1 MTAFHPDGTFPDLE
15 KLMKK
20 RFSRLALLV
29 SGLFF
34 AAGAWAQVVTV
45 FAASS
50 LADALDDIVKIHAPK
65 SGVVIRTSYAA
76 SSSLARQIENGAPAD
91 IFFSADEEW
100 MDYLE
105 KRSMIEKGSR
115 VARLGNRLVLIGVAG
130 TPRKVE
136 IRKGFDLAELLAGG
150 RLATGDPASV
160 PVGRYARQALT
171 TLGVWSIAEPRLA
184 RADNVRVA
192 LSYVERGEAP
202 IGIVY
207 ATDAAMSKGVQVLG
221 EFPPD
226 SHPAIRYPLAILAK
240 RSTDPVK
247 AFHVYLLDGD
257 AAAVFRRHGFTVR

>member
-1 MTAFHPDGTFPDLE
+1 MRWLRGAFATGLCLACLAWATAARGQSVTL
-15 KLMKK
+15 
-20 RFSRLALLV
+20 
-29 SGLFF
+29 F
-34 AAGAWAQVVTV
+34 AA
-45 FAASS
+45 AS
-50 LADALDDIVKIHAPK
+50 LTDALNEIVRAYGSRGGI
-65 SGVVIRTSYAA
+65 GIRTSYAA
-76 SSSLARQIENGAPAD
+76 SSALARQIENGAPAD
-91 IFFSADEEW
+91 LFFSADEEW

-136 IRKGFDLAELLAGG
+136 FRKGFDLAGLLAGG

-171 TLGVWSIAEPRLA
+171 TLGAWSIAEPRLA

-247 AFHVYLLDGD
+247 AFHAYLLDGD